1 MGVSLHVPTR
11 ALARL
16 YRLARGGLALFGLVA
31 VIPILPMLLPLQP
44 DIPVERVIAA
54 TLSRVAIE
62 WSPAEAP
69 MSSCKPE
76 PYAEAGPDFEAEP
89 YAEAG
94 PDFEIQADFD
104 AVPLA
109 EVEPPLEPRQRAL
122 AGLIA
127 RRYRVAEAASAAYVS
142 TAYRS
147 GRESSVD
154 PLLVLAVIAVE
165 SRYNPVAESSKGAMG
180 LMQVIPR
187 YHPEKLLAYGNEHA
201 LLEPEV
207 NIQVGVQILQE
218 YMARAGAMEIA
229 LQMYNGALDEPT
241 ARYAGKVLAERE
253 RLRQFLSEA
262 VGGV

>member
-1 MGVSLHVPTR
+1 MGVPLHSPTR
-11 ALARL
+11 ALTRL
-16 YRLARGGLALFGLVA
+16 YRFARGGLALFGLVA
-31 VIPILPMLLPLQP
+31 VIPILPLLLPLQL
-44 DIPVERVIAA
+44 DMPVERVIAA
-54 TLSRVAIE
+54 TLSRVAME
-62 WSPAEAP
+62 RSPADEP
-69 MSSCKPE
+69 ISSCETE
-76 PYAEAGPDFEAEP
+76 PFAEAGPAFEFQP
-89 YAEAG
+89 
-94 PDFEIQADFD
+94 DFD
-104 AVPLA
+104 AVPHA
-109 EVEPPLEPRQRAL
+109 EVEPPLEPQQRAL
-122 AGLIA
+122 AGFIA
-127 RRYRVAEAASAAYVS
+127 RRYRVAEAASVAYVS

-147 GRESSVD
+147 GRASSVD

-187 YHPEKLLAYGNEHA
+187 YHPEKLPAYGDERA
-201 LLEPEV
+201 LLEPKV

-262 VGGV
+262 AGGV

>member
-1 MGVSLHVPTR
+1 
-11 ALARL
+11 
-16 YRLARGGLALFGLVA
+16 LARGGLALFGLMA
-31 VIPILPMLLPLQP
+31 VIPVLPMVLPLQL
-44 DIPVERVIAA
+44 DVPVERVIAA

-62 WSPAEAP
+62 WSPTDEP
-69 MSSCKPE
+69 ISSLETE
-76 PYAEAGPDFEAEP
+76 PFAEAGPDFEV
-89 YAEAG
+89 G
-94 PDFEIQADFD
+94 PDFD

-109 EVEPPLEPRQRAL
+109 EAEPPLEPRQRAL
-122 AGLIA
+122 SGFIA
-127 RRYRVAEAASAAYVS
+127 QRYRVAEAASAAYVS

-147 GRESSVD
+147 GLEMSID

-165 SRYNPVAESSKGAMG
+165 SRFNPVAESSRGAKG

-187 YHPEKLLAYGNEHA
+187 YHVEKLLAHGGEHA

-207 NIQVGVQILQE
+207 NIQVGAQILRE
-218 YMARAGAMEIA
+218 YMARAGVMEIA

-253 RLRQFLSEA
+253 RLRQFLSAA